1 MAGEAETV
9 ISAMTTEDIPRVL
22 AIELA
27 SFTTPWSEILFF
39 NETKKE
45 RSIALVARKDDA
57 VAGYICANYVLD
69 EGHILDLAVH
79 PDYRRQGVATLLIRE
94 ALERLKRAGCGTVF
108 LDVRASN
115 LAARTMYEKI
125 GFRLCGTRKNYY
137 QKPDEDATLLVLSL
151 GADSVQPQ
159 RGEPFSQ

>member
-1 MAGEAETV
+1 MAGETETV
-9 ISAMTTEDIPRVL
+9 ISAMTAEDIPRVL

-45 RSIALVARKDDA
+45 RSIPLVARKGET

-79 PDYRRQGVATLLIRE
+79 PDCRRQGVATLLIRE
-94 ALERLKRAGCGTVF
+94 ALRRLKQAGCRTVF

-115 LAARTMYEKI
+115 LAALTMYEKI
-125 GFRLCGTRKNYY
+125 GFRICGTRKNYY
-137 QKPDEDATLLVLSL
+137 QKPDEDASLLVLAL
-151 GADSVQPQ
+151 GPDSGQPQ
-159 RGEPFSQ
+159 RGESFSQ